1 MGAAFRRP
9 AFVRS
14 CGSLDPPCTVRPVS
28 HTPRAAVQ
36 AALFVALMFGA
47 SPDAPRAQSAA
58 PAPAA
63 IGVVCRDGTFVPIGS
78 LGVRGWRSLTQ
89 AEDRTDQYFGR
100 VTDVGRRLP
109 RQGWTL
115 HPHDGSSPRPFSL
128 LAPPPVAKDVF
139 AGCVDVEPFS
149 TDVPRV
155 AGHPNDELG
164 FGVLGGGTIEALE
177 DVTTQPD
184 SASRLVAQWFVR
196 RVQAEEPRL
205 LAPENQYII
214 KPAPDARPRAVIRLT
229 HLVRRSIGDVALYY
243 GEAEKQY
250 RPLGTRVLMHAW
262 LSRSPR
268 GITALSRESI
278 LDDGDGKGTT
288 MRRARVLVRFGE
300 REFWLMQ
307 EYGYEDHEVSVF
319 DVTGRP
325 RRVAS
330 LTISAS

>member
-1 MGAAFRRP
+1 M
-9 AFVRS
+9 RS
-14 CGSLDPPCTVRPVS
+14 TSS
-28 HTPRAAVQ
+28 SRAAVQ
-36 AALFVALMFGA
+36 AALFIALMFGA

-63 IGVVCRDGTFVPIGS
+63 IGIVCRDGTFVPIGS
-78 LGVRGWRSLTQ
+78 LGVPGWRSLTQ
-89 AEDRTDQYFGR
+89 AEDRIDQYFGR

-109 RQGWTL
+109 RQGWIL

-184 SASRLVAQWFVR
+184 AASRLLAQWFVR
-196 RVQAEEPRL
+196 RVQSEEPRL
-205 LAPENQYII
+205 LAPENQYIT
-214 KPAPDARPRAVIRLT
+214 KPSLEEQQRTVVRLT
-229 HLVRRSIGDVALYY
+229 HLVRRTSDGVALYY

-250 RPLGTRVLMHAW
+250 GPNGTLVLVQAW
-262 LSRSPR
+262 VSQSPR
-268 GITALSRESI
+268 GITTLRRESI
-278 LDDGDGKGTT
+278 LENGDRKLT

-300 REFWLMQ
+300 REFWLMR
-307 EYGYEDHEVSVF
+307 EHGYEDHEVSVF